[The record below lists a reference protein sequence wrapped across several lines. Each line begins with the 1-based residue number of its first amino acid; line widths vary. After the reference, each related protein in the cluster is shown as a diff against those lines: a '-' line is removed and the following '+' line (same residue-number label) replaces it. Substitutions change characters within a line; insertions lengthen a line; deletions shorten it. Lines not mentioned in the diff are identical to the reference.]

1 MLPRL
6 SGGAASVTTI
16 DRRGAIAF
24 IGGTGP
30 EGIGLALRFAAAGV
44 PVIIG
49 SRVGA
54 RAEAAAES
62 IRAAVPGAQ
71 AHGFENLEAVARADR
86 VALTFPYAGLAGFL
100 ETARGQLAGKL
111 VIDVVVPLSLR
122 DGLFELLP
130 VPGGGSV
137 GELIQRQAPEARVV
151 SAFKNLSAEK
161 LRKLSATLEGDIV
174 LCGEDAAARG
184 EVSKLVSL
192 LPDLRAVDAGGI
204 ANARYL
210 EAITALLL
218 NLNRRYKSQTSIAIL
233 GLRTDRQS

>member
-1 MLPRL
+1 M
-6 SGGAASVTTI
+6 TTT
-16 DRRGAIAF
+16 DPQRAIAF

-30 EGIGLALRFAAAGV
+30 EGVGLALRFAAAGA

-54 RAEAAAES
+54 RAEAAAAS
-62 IRAAVPGAQ
+62 IRAAVPGAL
-71 AHGFENLEAVARADR
+71 AHGSENLDAVARADR
-86 VALTFPYAGLAGFL
+86 VALTFPYAGLADFL
-100 ETARGQLAGKL
+100 DTARGKLAGKL
-111 VIDVVVPLSLR
+111 VIDVVVPLR
-122 DGLFELLP
+122 VQDGFFELLP

-137 GELIQRQAPEARVV
+137 GEFIQREAPSARVV

-174 LCGEDAAARG
+174 LCGEDAAARS
-184 EVSKLVSL
+184 EVAKLVSL

-233 GLRTDRQS
+233 GLQTDRQR

>member
-1 MLPRL
+1 M
-6 SGGAASVTTI
+6 TTT
-16 DRRGAIAF
+16 DGQRAIAF

-49 SRVGA
+49 SRVGT
-54 RAEAAAES
+54 RAEATAAS
-62 IRAAVPGAQ
+62 IRAEVPGAQ
-71 AHGFENLEAVARADR
+71 VHGFENLDAIGRAER
-86 VALTFPYAGLAGFL
+86 IALTFPYAGLEAFL
-100 ETARGQLAGKL
+100 EAAHGRLTDKL
-111 VIDVVVPLSLR
+111 VIDVVVPLNLR
-122 DGLFELLP
+122 DGFFELAP

-137 GELIQRQAPEARVV
+137 GELIQRTAPDARVV

-174 LCGEDAAARG
+174 LCGEDAAARA
-184 EVSKLVSL
+184 EVSELVSL
-192 LPDLRAVDAGGI
+192 LPGLRAVDAGRI

-233 GLRTDRQS
+233 GLRTERRK

>member
-1 MLPRL
+1 
-6 SGGAASVTTI
+6 VTTTVTTT
-16 DRRGAIAF
+16 DGNRAIAF

-44 PVIIG
+44 PVVIG

-54 RAEAAAES
+54 RAEAAAAS
-62 IRAAVPGAQ
+62 IRAEVPGAR
-71 AHGFENLEAVARADR
+71 AHGYENLEALEHAERI
-86 VALTFPYAGLAGFL
+86 ALTFPYAGLADFL
-100 ETARGQLAGKL
+100 EAAHGRLAGKL
-111 VIDVVVPLSLR
+111 VIDVVVPLALQS
-122 DGLFELLP
+122 GFFELVP

-137 GELIQRQAPEARVV
+137 GELIQRTAPDAKVV

-174 LCGEDAAARG
+174 LCGDDAAARA
-184 EVSKLVSL
+184 EVSGLVAL
-192 LPDLRAVDAGGI
+192 LPGLRAVDAGGI

-218 NLNRRYKSQTSIAIL
+218 NLNRRHKSQASIAIL
-233 GLRTDRQS
+233 GLRDRSR